1 MLTEPTLDPARL
13 EAERAL
19 VAAAARVA
27 TLPVG
32 EPDAEAI
39 ALRGALAGLT
49 SGQKRVLMATRGRLG
64 RAPTVFG
71 PAAALLSAD
80 RHGLGSTAVAT
91 VEEALKAAR
100 EGAAVLADVAGSGWW
115 ARLLAEPSLR
125 VVAAL
130 PDDGSPPRTL
140 RLETRTAGPTGG
152 DRTFWVTDARE
163 PIARIIAVL
172 ADAGLVADL
181 LAEARGLK
189 LFALAGYV
197 QADDP
202 RLADAPGALSGVIGA
217 APIY

>member
-19 VAAAARVA
+19 ATAAARVA

-39 ALRGALAGLT
+39 ALREALGGLT
-49 SGQKRVLMATRGRLG
+49 SGQRRVLIAARGRLV

-80 RHGLGSTAVAT
+80 RHGLGSAAVAT
-91 VEEALKAAR
+91 VDEALKAAR
-100 EGAAVLADVAGSGWW
+100 GGSPVLLDVAGSGWW
-115 ARLLAEPSLR
+115 ARLLAEPTLR

-130 PDDGSPPRTL
+130 PDDGSPPRAL

-163 PIARIIAVL
+163 SAARIAAAL
-172 ADAGLVADL
+172 SDAGLVADL
-181 LAEARGLK
+181 VAEARGLK

-197 QADDP
+197 
-202 RLADAPGALSGVIGA
+202 
-217 APIY
+217 